1 MGARQSYLGL
11 VDQGRR
17 KPSRHNHTRSSRTK
31 RTGSFSIIPEYV
43 NAPLFNPPYSS
54 LSTISEVTERSSSR
68 SRSRSTR
75 KKDSQRKKQ
84 KS

>member
-11 VDQGRR
+11 VDQGIR
-17 KPSRHNHTRSSRTK
+17 KPSRRNRNHGSKTK

-68 SRSRSTR
+68 NRSTQ
-75 KKDSQRKKQ
+75 KKKTSR
-84 KS
+84 

>member
-11 VDQGRR
+11 VDQGIR
-17 KPSRHNHTRSSRTK
+17 KPSRHNRTSKTK

-68 SRSRSTR
+68 NRSTQ
-75 KKDSQRKKQ
+75 KKKK
-84 KS
+84 KTSR